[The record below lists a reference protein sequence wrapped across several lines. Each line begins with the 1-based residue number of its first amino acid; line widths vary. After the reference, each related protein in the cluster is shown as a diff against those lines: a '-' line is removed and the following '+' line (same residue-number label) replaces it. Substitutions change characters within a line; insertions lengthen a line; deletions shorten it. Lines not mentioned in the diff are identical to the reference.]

1 MKGCENL
8 VVDHL
13 SRLDPLVMQS
23 TNDGRINETLLDE
36 SLLTIVV
43 DLETHWYAGIVNYL
57 AYKVFPPNINYQA
70 KKRLMFE
77 VKKYFWDDPYFF
89 KVCGDNLVRWCV
101 TYDEVLSIMY
111 SLLLF

>member
-43 DLETHWYAGIVNYL
+43 DLETYWYAGIVNYL
-57 AYKVFPPNINYQA
+57 ACKVFPPNINYQA

-101 TYDEVLSIMY
+101 TYDEVLSILY